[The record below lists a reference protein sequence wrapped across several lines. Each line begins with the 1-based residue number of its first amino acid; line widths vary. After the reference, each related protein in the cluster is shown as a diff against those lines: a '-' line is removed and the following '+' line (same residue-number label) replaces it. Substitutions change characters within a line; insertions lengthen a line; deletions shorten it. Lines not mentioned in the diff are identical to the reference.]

1 MRRGRKGWAIKK
13 TKFLHSRNCSK
24 NRATEAMKRIEQV
37 LSVII
42 IFIFDDK
49 KKKKH
54 STSIAHQKTHAQ
66 LQGEKNTRAPENC
79 PNLVNIMVFP
89 FVLLLGRTKEQCI
102 ASFG

>member
-49 KKKKH
+49 KKKTFHIYCPPKNART
-54 STSIAHQKTHAQ
+54 TS
-66 LQGEKNTRAPENC
+66 R
-79 PNLVNIMVFP
+79 
-89 FVLLLGRTKEQCI
+89 
-102 ASFG
+102 

>member
-49 KKKKH
+49 KKKNIPHLLPTKKRTH
-54 STSIAHQKTHAQ
+54 NFKVRKTLEHQKIAQ
-66 LQGEKNTRAPENC
+66 T
-79 PNLVNIMVFP
+79 
-89 FVLLLGRTKEQCI
+89 
-102 ASFG
+102 S